1 MYQCCLVFTFH
12 RKTSLNSNFKANFS
26 FGFDFLFSKFKI
38 NSMNIYEPKPKLANK
53 KLNNIG
59 THLCEQFLK
68 PLVLVSKNSQ
78 QEN

>member
-38 NSMNIYEPKPKLANK
+38 NSMNI
-53 KLNNIG
+53 
-59 THLCEQFLK
+59 
-68 PLVLVSKNSQ
+68 
-78 QEN
+78 